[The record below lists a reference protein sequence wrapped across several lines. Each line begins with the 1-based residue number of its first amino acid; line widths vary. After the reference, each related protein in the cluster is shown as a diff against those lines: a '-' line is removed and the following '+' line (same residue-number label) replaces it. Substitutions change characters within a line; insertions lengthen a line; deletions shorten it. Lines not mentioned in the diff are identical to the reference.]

1 MGLIVFFFCV
11 GILIIMQI
19 FAMKQELKN
28 IEEVLEQMKQGQWYM
43 MGVTQQDHE
52 ELECKILNGVKLLL

>member
-1 MGLIVFFFCV
+1 MHGSDCLFFCV

-28 IEEVLEQMKQGQWYM
+28 IEEQLEVLEQMKQGQ
-43 MGVTQQDHE
+43 
-52 ELECKILNGVKLLL
+52 